1 MPSIVVNE
9 YTDQVVRRTQET
21 IHEIEEEGGSIE
33 VWHEG
38 VLVDKL
44 TSYTGVEYALREA
57 PDVAKRFRIA
67 PSSSLHVRVRAERT
81 RGLRAGP
88 GELRYGHREYRETV
102 GSDWTVLLRHV
113 WDSHSGDLPEGLA
126 ISLPFAQSAFYAAP
140 GERPEFVAGD
150 GTAGMTVR
158 EIAWLPEHLLWEGWG
173 FGGVTGV
180 GMERIDL
187 EARPAHIENER
198 SLGSAGAWTEFRFT
212 GAFEITVPAGV
223 DPTRAVE
230 VLREHGC
237 EPRIAMTRR
246 GWPEW
251 TKGGHFY
258 CGSPATVHSWG
269 SDTER
274 S

>member
-1 MPSIVVNE
+1 MPLTVVKE
-9 YTDQVVRRTQET
+9 FTEQVVRRTQET
-21 IHEIEEEGGSIE
+21 IHEVEDEGGSIE
-33 VWHEG
+33 LWHEG

-57 PDVAKRFRIA
+57 PGVVKRFRIT

-88 GELRYGHREYRETV
+88 GEVRYGQREYRETV

-113 WDSHSGDLPEGLA
+113 WDSHVGDLQEGRTVA
-126 ISLPFAQSAFYAAP
+126 LPFTQSAFFGAP
-140 GERPEFVAGD
+140 GTRPEFVAGD
-150 GTAGMTVR
+150 GTVGMTIR
-158 EIAWLPEHLLWEGWG
+158 QIEWLPERLLWKGWG
-173 FGGVTGV
+173 FGGVDDV
-180 GMERIDL
+180 RMERIDL
-187 EARPAHIENER
+187 DARPGHIENER
-198 SLGSAGAWTEFRFT
+198 GLGSTGVWTEFRFS
-212 GAFEITVPAGV
+212 GVFRITAPPDV
-223 DPTRAVE
+223 DAATAVE
-230 VLREHGC
+230 MLQEHGC
-237 EPRIAMTRR
+237 APRIAMTRR

-251 TKGGHFY
+251 TKGGQFY